1 MRGQS
6 IVVLAL
12 TASVAGGLSACGGGD
27 DSASQA
33 PPPAADG
40 GTHSDAAVSD
50 ATTGDAQSSGGSD
63 AGDGAVAETD
73 ASEAGPGNADASV
86 PSRLLLSFNGG
97 VQSELAAF
105 GLDSKQVDGRLLYP
119 GFIGTTYLGPKA
131 PWLLEQ
137 AVDVVARLDPAQPW
151 KVASSWNVSLNDGPD
166 GGGSYADPDA
176 VVVSAGTKAYV
187 LRYTRNEIAIIDPSS
202 DGGSPIGAIDL
213 SSELQAAGDGTVEMS
228 AGVYVPSKQLVYVL
242 LGNINRHD
250 VTDDGYTLLCANTHP
265 TVIAIDVTTDKVI
278 DLNGATAGSGLA
290 LEGYSP
296 GLGPGAMAYDA
307 ESDRLLV
314 LENGCNQLI
323 PAAADA
329 GDGGGASPTVGPLVG
344 REVEQLSLFTG
355 ESSTLIDLSQTGEFP
370 SQLVY
375 IDAHR
380 AILQLYSTYTW
391 DPTTPVLGPAIP
403 NAPDAFAY
411 DGIANLLGVSAV
423 YGADGGVS
431 EYDVQSVRIA
441 DGQVT
446 KLGTN
451 PFTLESG
458 FIAGAQLWPA
468 P

>member
-1 MRGQS
+1 MRGRS
-6 IVVLAL
+6 IVCVAL
-12 TASVAGGLSACGGGD
+12 TASVAGGLFACGGGD
-27 DSASQA
+27 DNASQA
-33 PPPAADG
+33 PAPVSDG
-40 GTHSDAAVSD
+40 GAHSDAAVAD
-50 ATTGDAQSSGGSD
+50 ATTSDAQTSD

-73 ASEAGPGNADASV
+73 ASEAGLVSADASV
-86 PSRLLLSFNGG
+86 ASRLLLSFNGG

-105 GLDSKQVDGRLLYP
+105 GLTSKQVDGRLLYP

-137 AVDVVARLDPAQPW
+137 SSDVVARLDPAQPW

-166 GGGSYADPDA
+166 
-176 VVVSAGTKAYV
+176 VVVGAGDRAYV

-202 DGGSPIGAIDL
+202 DGGSATGVIDL
-213 SSELQAAGDGTVEMS
+213 SGELQAAGDGTVEMS

-265 TVIAIDVTTDKVI
+265 TVIAIDVTTNQIV
-278 DLNGATAGSGLA
+278 DLNGATAGNGLA
-290 LEGYSP
+290 LQGYSP

-307 ESDRLLV
+307 ASDRLLI
-314 LENGCNQLI
+314 LESGCHQVI
-323 PAAADA
+323 PAADDA
-329 GDGGGASPTVGPLVG
+329 GNDAGAASPTVGPLVG
-344 REVEQLSLFTG
+344 REVEELSLFTG
-355 ESSTLIDLSQTGEFP
+355 ESRTLIDLTQTGEFP

-391 DPTTPVLGPAIP
+391 DPTTTALGPAIP
-403 NAPDAFAY
+403 NAPDAFTY
-411 DGIANLLGVSAV
+411 DGVANLLGVSAV
-423 YGADGGVS
+423 YGADGGIA

-468 P
+468 Q